1 MEEQRTDL
9 SLIAEKTQ
17 QLRDSIAQ
25 IVVGQTE
32 AVDLLLT
39 SIVAGG
45 HVLIE
50 GVPGVAKTLTAR
62 LLARLI
68 DARFSRVQFTPDLM
82 PSDVLGTTVFNMK
95 SSEIG
100 RASCRERV

>member
-39 SIVAGG
+39 SIADMCLLRACRVWQR
-45 HVLIE
+45 
-50 GVPGVAKTLTAR
+50 R
-62 LLARLI
+62 LPH
-68 DARFSRVQFTPDLM
+68 DCWHD
-82 PSDVLGTTVFNMK
+82 
-95 SSEIG
+95 
-100 RASCRERV
+100 

>member
-39 SIVAGG
+39 SIVA
-45 HVLIE
+45 
-50 GVPGVAKTLTAR
+50 A
-62 LLARLI
+62 
-68 DARFSRVQFTPDLM
+68 D
-82 PSDVLGTTVFNMK
+82 
-95 SSEIG
+95 
-100 RASCRERV
+100 